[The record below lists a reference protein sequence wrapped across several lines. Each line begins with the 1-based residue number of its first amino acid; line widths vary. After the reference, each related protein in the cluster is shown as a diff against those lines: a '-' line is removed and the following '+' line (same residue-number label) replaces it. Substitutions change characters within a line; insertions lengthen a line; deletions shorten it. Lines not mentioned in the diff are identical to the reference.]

1 MYFVNRQCR
10 KIMFFLKNFPIL
22 LISGIDILWEI
33 IIINDDKTINQNR
46 TVMVRLIDIA
56 REANVTVPVVS
67 TVLNERYGKKG
78 TIRVSGSLRARIL
91 EIADRLGY
99 TPNIMARVLRGKAS
113 GLIGVMLDSGDM
125 EIRFR
130 QLDAFEK
137 YCAAMNYNLLIT
149 GAHNNPERFLKNC
162 HMLLQHRVDGI
173 LCHRNVFHEELRNN
187 PKVVVFGA
195 EPLSGMTSLV
205 YRIDTAYEAAAR
217 LFAREKRLRTA
228 LLISDM
234 ETYDSIP
241 ARRHAFQACFG
252 KAAPVFTVAC
262 QDENYS
268 LPSKSKIQKLLKC
281 VFLPQKI
288 DSVIV
293 QNDLWALLLCEQ
305 ARIAGIRIPQ
315 QLSVVGQDNSAF
327 TVCSEPEIST
337 IDPNL
342 TEFGKAAFDLLL
354 KRINAP
360 ETPPETVEVDTI
372 LIERGTTMPF
382 GSAAKEHDSGFYER

>member
-1 MYFVNRQCR
+1 M
-10 KIMFFLKNFPIL
+10 KNFPIL

-234 ETYDSIP
+234 TPFLHGVMLFKPVSGKRRLSLRLHVRMRIIP
-241 ARRHAFQACFG
+241 CRPRVRF
-252 KAAPVFTVAC
+252 
-262 QDENYS
+262 
-268 LPSKSKIQKLLKC
+268 KSC
-281 VFLPQKI
+281 
-288 DSVIV
+288 
-293 QNDLWALLLCEQ
+293 
-305 ARIAGIRIPQ
+305 
-315 QLSVVGQDNSAF
+315 
-327 TVCSEPEIST
+327 
-337 IDPNL
+337 
-342 TEFGKAAFDLLL
+342 
-354 KRINAP
+354 
-360 ETPPETVEVDTI
+360 
-372 LIERGTTMPF
+372 
-382 GSAAKEHDSGFYER
+382 